1 MNQPLR
7 AECINQEEPISTI
20 LSEQVLV
27 PITCGY
33 CKMDTDVS
41 LAMLKQA
48 QPFLC
53 EHCYQVNRLSD
64 AELQVMLSV
73 LGRFGYHTSR

>member
-1 MNQPLR
+1 M
-7 AECINQEEPISTI
+7 
-20 LSEQVLV
+20 
-27 PITCGY
+27 
-33 CKMDTDVS
+33 S

-64 AELQVMLSV
+64 AELQVLLNV
-73 LGRFGYHTSR
+73 LGRFGYRTSR